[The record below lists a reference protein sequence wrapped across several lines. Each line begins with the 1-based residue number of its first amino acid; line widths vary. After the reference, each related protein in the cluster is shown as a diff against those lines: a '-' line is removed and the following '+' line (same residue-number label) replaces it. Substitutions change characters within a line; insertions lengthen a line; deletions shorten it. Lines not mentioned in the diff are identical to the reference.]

1 MGYALRRRGSEVEPN
16 AVCGGVR
23 QRSGGT
29 AEHLR
34 GGEGSGGG
42 VGEGS
47 ALERS
52 EGAPREGGAPSEPS
66 HTLGA
71 GAADGVRLWGEID
84 GCGEEFGASEVL
96 ADHEDHVGGGDQ
108 D

>member
-1 MGYALRRRGSEVEPN
+1 MPGAGRRNG
-16 AVCGGVR
+16 
-23 QRSGGT
+23 RSGG
-29 AEHLR
+29 ALEHLR

-42 VGEGS
+42 VGEGG

-52 EGAPREGGAPSEPS
+52 EGAPREGGAPS

-96 ADHEDHVGGGDQ
+96 ADHEDVGGGDR